1 MDDWRF
7 CGMLRGSAGRFS
19 KLGFETGGIHESYRK
34 NHSSSGWPGFLSGGP
49 SASASDGMHYV
60 AAENRFLGPEI
71 SCELSEEAGD
81 TAVKTAL
88 IEGLEIP
95 QKELSGT
102 RWYYDYV
109 DLSGTGERDVL
120 ALLSGPWFSG
130 TGGDTLVWLVSDGN
144 GWKVHQT
151 LTLVRSPVIA
161 ADLSGNGR
169 KSLIVYR
176 AGGGTRGMWVELD
189 QVQQENDEYL
199 FTTVNDGVKAPDLG
213 TLKGTALFADDM
225 ILDQM
230 TGSYKTLG

>member
-1 MDDWRF
+1 MSHT
-7 CGMLRGSAGRFS
+7 GKITAVLAG
-19 KLGFETGGIHESYRK
+19 LA
-34 NHSSSGWPGFLSGGP
+34 FLSGGL

-120 ALLSGPWFSG
+120 ALLS
-130 TGGDTLVWLVSDGN
+130 
-144 GWKVHQT
+144 
-151 LTLVRSPVIA
+151 
-161 ADLSGNGR
+161 
-169 KSLIVYR
+169 
-176 AGGGTRGMWVELD
+176 AGLCRMAMAGKCIRL
-189 QVQQENDEYL
+189 
-199 FTTVNDGVKAPDLG
+199 
-213 TLKGTALFADDM
+213 
-225 ILDQM
+225 
-230 TGSYKTLG
+230 

>member
-1 MDDWRF
+1 MSHT
-7 CGMLRGSAGRFS
+7 GKITAVLAG
-19 KLGFETGGIHESYRK
+19 LA
-34 NHSSSGWPGFLSGGP
+34 FLSGGL

-71 SCELSEEAGD
+71 FCELSEEAGD

-109 DLSGTGERDVL
+109 DL
-120 ALLSGPWFSG
+120 SG

>member
-1 MDDWRF
+1 
-7 CGMLRGSAGRFS
+7 
-19 KLGFETGGIHESYRK
+19 
-34 NHSSSGWPGFLSGGP
+34 
-49 SASASDGMHYV
+49 MHYV

-109 DLSGTGERDVL
+109 DL
-120 ALLSGPWFSG
+120 SG

>member
-1 MDDWRF
+1 MSHT
-7 CGMLRGSAGRFS
+7 GKITAVLAG
-19 KLGFETGGIHESYRK
+19 LA
-34 NHSSSGWPGFLSGGP
+34 FLSGGL

-109 DLSGTGERDVL
+109 DLSGTG
-120 ALLSGPWFSG
+120 
-130 TGGDTLVWLVSDGN
+130 GDTLGWLVSDGN

>member
-1 MDDWRF
+1 MSHT
-7 CGMLRGSAGRFS
+7 GKITAVLAG
-19 KLGFETGGIHESYRK
+19 LA
-34 NHSSSGWPGFLSGGP
+34 FLSGGL

-120 ALLSGPWFSG
+120 ALLS
-130 TGGDTLVWLVSDGN
+130 

>member
-1 MDDWRF
+1 MSHT
-7 CGMLRGSAGRFS
+7 GKITAVLAG
-19 KLGFETGGIHESYRK
+19 LA
-34 NHSSSGWPGFLSGGP
+34 FLSGGL
-49 SASASDGMHYV
+49 SASASGGMHYV

>member
-1 MDDWRF
+1 MSHT
-7 CGMLRGSAGRFS
+7 GKITAVLAG
-19 KLGFETGGIHESYRK
+19 LA
-34 NHSSSGWPGFLSGGP
+34 FLSGGL

-109 DLSGTGERDVL
+109 DL
-120 ALLSGPWFSG
+120 SG

-199 FTTVNDGVKAPDLG
+199 FTTVNDGVKASDLG

>member
-1 MDDWRF
+1 VPAGF
-7 CGMLRGSAGRFS
+7 QSLALRQEAFMSHTGKITAVLAG
-19 KLGFETGGIHESYRK
+19 LA
-34 NHSSSGWPGFLSGGP
+34 FLSGGL

-109 DLSGTGERDVL
+109 DL
-120 ALLSGPWFSG
+120 SG

>member
-1 MDDWRF
+1 MSHT
-7 CGMLRGSAGRFS
+7 GKITAVLAG
-19 KLGFETGGIHESYRK
+19 LA
-34 NHSSSGWPGFLSGGP
+34 FLSGGL

-109 DLSGTGERDVL
+109 DL
-120 ALLSGPWFSG
+120 SG

-199 FTTVNDGVKAPDLG
+199 FTTFNDGVKAPDLG

-225 ILDQM
+225 ILGQM

>member
-1 MDDWRF
+1 MSHT
-7 CGMLRGSAGRFS
+7 GKITAVLAG
-19 KLGFETGGIHESYRK
+19 LA
-34 NHSSSGWPGFLSGGP
+34 FLSGGL

-109 DLSGTGERDVL
+109 DL
-120 ALLSGPWFSG
+120 SG

>member
-1 MDDWRF
+1 MSHT
-7 CGMLRGSAGRFS
+7 GKITAVLAG
-19 KLGFETGGIHESYRK
+19 LA
-34 NHSSSGWPGFLSGGP
+34 FLSGGL

-109 DLSGTGERDVL
+109 DLSGTG
-120 ALLSGPWFSG
+120 
-130 TGGDTLVWLVSDGN
+130 GDTLVWLVSDGD

>member
-1 MDDWRF
+1 MSHT
-7 CGMLRGSAGRFS
+7 GKITAVQAG
-19 KLGFETGGIHESYRK
+19 LA
-34 NHSSSGWPGFLSGGP
+34 FLSGGL

-109 DLSGTGERDVL
+109 DLSGTG
-120 ALLSGPWFSG
+120 
-130 TGGDTLVWLVSDGN
+130 GDTLVWLVSDGN

-151 LTLVRSPVIA
+151 LTLVGSPVIA